1 MKTVKIHFVG
11 FWPDL
16 DFENNI
22 FSVLLKRR
30 YNVVFDSVDPDFL
43 FCSPLGEPFDYM
55 KYDCPRIMY
64 TGEFLTANF
73 NTIDYFI
80 GYDDISFGDRAFR
93 FPLFLFDKLGDTSSN
108 RTITEDEA
116 VKILKDKEY
125 FCNYIFGHDT
135 ELGVREKILEGLSA
149 YKRVECAGRHRNN
162 MPGGKT
168 FNMHN
173 KMPFMQKCKFAIAA
187 ESVRYPGFTSEKIGH
202 AFDAMS
208 IPVYFGD
215 PDVGK
220 DFNED
225 AFVDY
230 NRYKTV
236 EAMVEKVIEI
246 DQRDDLYIHM
256 LCQNRYNQA
265 RYEEMMFDKLAA
277 FLYHIFDQ
285 DKEEAYRRPRFYC
298 AERHET
304 YLRHY
309 NDMLGTIP
317 WKIDRKMRYLAWRWR
332 KIKGSDEERGLL
344 IQ

>member
-11 FWPDL
+11 FWKNL

-22 FSVLLKRR
+22 FTALLKRR
-30 YNVVFDSVDPDFL
+30 YHVVFDSVDPDFL

-64 TGEFLTANF
+64 TGEFLSANF
-73 NTIDYFI
+73 NTVDYFI
-80 GYDDISFGDRAFR
+80 GYDDITFGDRALR
-93 FPLFLFDKLGDTSSN
+93 FPLFLMDKLGDQTSN
-108 RTITEDEA
+108 DILTEDQA
-116 VKILKDKEY
+116 AAILREKEY
-125 FCNYIFGHDT
+125 FCDYIFGHDT
-135 ELGVREKILEGLSA
+135 QLGVREQILEGLSA

-162 MPGGKT
+162 MPDHQV
-168 FNMHN
+168 FNMDS
-173 KMPFMQKCKFAIAA
+173 KKPFMKKCKFSISA

-202 AFDAMS
+202 AFDARA

-215 PDVGK
+215 PNIGN

-236 EAMVEKVIEI
+236 EAMVSKVIEI
-246 DQRDDLYIHM
+246 DRNDDLYISM
-256 LCQNRYNQA
+256 LCQNRYNQLG
-265 RYEEMMFDKLAA
+265 YEEMMFKKLAD

-298 AERHET
+298 ASRHEA
-304 YLRHY
+304 YLWHY
-309 NDMLGTIP
+309 NDMQGTLP
-317 WKIDRKMRYLAWRWR
+317 WRLDRKCRNLVSKW
-332 KIKGSDEERGLL
+332 KKHKGYDDPRGSLFD
-344 IQ
+344 